1 MQKNWY
7 IIYAKPK
14 TEKKVAAALS
24 KRKIENFIPLNSRT
38 VTVFRKKK
46 IQQQPLFQS
55 YLFVYIH
62 ESEIPRIRTIDG
74 VINLVYWKNK
84 PATVSKDE
92 IHVIKE
98 FVANYTDIKTEKISV
113 NTNEPAMAVDHS
125 KSSRFGNI
133 LVIKNTIAK
142 VKLPSIGFSIVA
154 QIASQNSLRAGISF
168 GEKEMVL
175 Q

>member
-24 KRKIENFIPLNSRT
+24 KRKIENFIPLNSKT
-38 VTVFRKKK
+38 ITVFRKKK
-46 IQQQPLFQS
+46 IQQEPLFQS
-55 YLFVYIH
+55 YIFVYIH
-62 ESEIPRIRTIDG
+62 KSEISKIKSIDG
-74 VINLVYWKNK
+74 VINLAYWKDQ

-92 IHVIKE
+92 IFIIKE
-98 FVANYTDIKTEKISV
+98 FVANYNDIKTEKISV
-113 NTNEPAMAVDHS
+113 NTNEAAMAIDHS
-125 KSSRFGNI
+125 RSSRFGNI
-133 LVIKNTIAK
+133 LVIKNTVAK

-154 QIASQNSLRAGISF
+154 QIASKNSLRAGIGF
-168 GEKEMVL
+168 GEKEMLL

>member
-24 KRKIENFIPLNSRT
+24 KRKIENFIPLNCKT
-38 VTVFRKKK
+38 ITVFRKKK
-46 IQQQPLFQS
+46 IQQEPLFQS
-55 YLFVYIH
+55 YLFVYIQ
-62 ESEIPRIRTIDG
+62 ESEISKIKTIDG
-74 VINLVYWKNK
+74 VINLVYWKNQ
-84 PATVSKDE
+84 PATVSKNE
-92 IHVIKE
+92 IHMIKE

-113 NTNEPAMAVDHS
+113 STNEAAMAIDHS
-125 KSSRFGNI
+125 RSSRFGNI

-142 VKLPSIGFSIVA
+142 IKLPSIGFSIVA
-154 QIASQNSLRAGISF
+154 QITSQNSLTADNSF
-168 GEKEMVL
+168 REKEMLL